1 MYTYSN
7 RFRYEY
13 RLKKG
18 YPPEVAYNDRDFYN
32 KAAQRNGRITVR
44 GVRLIEICYE
54 FDLKINSVY
63 VYMKRHPELT
73 AEDVLVKHYGCDLTR
88 LEKHMTPNEYQ
99 KLALRT
105 MNKDIPEDD
114 VILNAALG
122 LCGEAGEFADSIK
135 KMRYQGH
142 TLDHEHLK
150 KELGDICWYIAL
162 GAKALGTDL
171 ETIMQMNID
180 KLRARYPDGFTSE
193 QSMERKANDD

>member
-1 MYTYSN
+1 MYVYSN
-7 RFRYEY
+7 RYRYEA

-18 YPPEVAYNDRDFYN
+18 YSPDVAYNDRDFYN
-32 KAAQRNGRITVR
+32 NSALKNGRITVN
-44 GVRLIEICYE
+44 GVRLTEICYK
-54 FDLKINSVY
+54 FNLKINSVY

-73 AEDVLVKHYGCDLTR
+73 AKDVLVNHYSCDLTR
-88 LEKHMTPNEYQ
+88 LEKLMTPNEYQ

-105 MNKDIPEDD
+105 MNPDIPEDD

-162 GAKALGTDL
+162 GAKALDTNF
-171 ETIMQMNID
+171 ETIMQMNIN
-180 KLRARYPDGFTSE
+180 KLAARYPDGFKSE
-193 QSMERKANDD
+193 QSMERKAGDD